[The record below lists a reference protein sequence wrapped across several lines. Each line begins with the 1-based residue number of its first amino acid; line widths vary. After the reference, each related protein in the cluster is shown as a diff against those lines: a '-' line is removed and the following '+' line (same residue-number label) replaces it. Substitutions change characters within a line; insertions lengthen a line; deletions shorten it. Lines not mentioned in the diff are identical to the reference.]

1 MNLPVTVVLTLKL
14 LFIFSA
20 LLKLLTPNTVLKAEL
35 KAEVKIVRFFYY
47 NASLLLFLYW
57 FNPWSNKI
65 CLEGEDKILVF
76 SFMAIE
82 LIEEIFPTLF

>member
-20 LLKLLTPNTVLKAEL
+20 LLKLLTPNTVLKAE
-35 KAEVKIVRFFYY
+35 VKIVRFFYY

-57 FNPWSNKI
+57 FNPWTNKI

-76 SFMAIE
+76 SFMVIE
-82 LIEEIFPTLF
+82 LIEEIFPTLL

>member
-20 LLKLLTPNTVLKAEL
+20 LLKLLTPNTVLKS
-35 KAEVKIVRFFYY
+35 EVKIVRFLYY

-57 FNPWSNKI
+57 FNPWTNKI

-76 SFMAIE
+76 SFMVIE
-82 LIEEIFPTLF
+82 LIEEIFPTLL